1 MFLSLRMIITTFLLL
16 INLNSDRLCSMMIVV
31 IASLVFLISTIMI
44 PLWQQILPMSG
55 TSRQGDM
62 DTFMQQLN
70 GTGMAWALSPAVE
83 NSSCINN
90 VAFVRPSFTYAAYRL
105 DGFYNFYRL
114 YDDVPQGTN
123 VTTDLNLLTAKIPHE
138 DVPIYTQKAT
148 DVPAPTREK
157 QYIDKLIELV
167 RNRALD
173 ASLRISDITDK
184 EVSDGKIFN
193 TYNNSSNAYDVLFL
207 FHQEYVTS
215 AEYYNLKK
223 FVANGGTIVFN
234 DSNILTT
241 EVTYDSSNDSVTLVE
256 GHNWKY
262 DGQNAWRAEQE
273 RWANETAQWVG
284 SNFLPIPTKN
294 NVTFTNN
301 PFGYNHTEEQYV
313 TNPNDRIIL
322 NFGAIIP
329 DIKKAHIY
337 GTFGSHPIVAV
348 YELDHS
354 NSTNNN
360 SVGKLGKV
368 ISLSIFSYKLSNNKE
383 FLDFY
388 AREIIPLALGQC
400 FRL

>member
-1 MFLSLRMIITTFLLL
+1 
-16 INLNSDRLCSMMIVV
+16 
-31 IASLVFLISTIMI
+31 MI
-44 PLWQQILPMSG
+44 PFWQQLPP
-55 TSRQGDM
+55 
-62 DTFMQQLN
+62 LN
-70 GTGMAWALSPAVE
+70 ATGIAWALSPAVE
-83 NSSCINN
+83 NSTCINN

-105 DGFYNFYRL
+105 NGFYNFYRL
-114 YDDVPQGTN
+114 YDDVPQSTN
-123 VTTDLNLLTAKIPHE
+123 VTTDLNLLTANVPHE
-138 DVPIYTQKAT
+138 PVPIYTQKPT
-148 DVPAPTREK
+148 DVPEPTREK

-167 RNRALD
+167 RNRASVD
-173 ASLRISDITDK
+173 SLRISDITDK
-184 EVSDGKIFN
+184 EVHDGKIFN
-193 TYNNSSNAYDVLFL
+193 AYNNSNAYDVLFL

-223 FVANGGTIVFN
+223 FVGNGGTIVFN

-241 EVTYDSSNDSVTLVE
+241 EVKYDSNNDSVTLVE

-262 DGQNAWRAEQE
+262 DGHNAWRAEKE

-284 SNFLPIPTKN
+284 SNFLPVPTKN
-294 NVTFTNN
+294 NITFTNN

-313 TNPNDRIIL
+313 TSPKDRIIL

-329 DIKKAHIY
+329 DIKKAHID
-337 GTFGSHPIVAV
+337 GTFGTHPVVAV

-354 NSTNNN
+354 NSNDN
-360 SVGKLGKV
+360 SVAKQGKV

-388 AREIIPLALGQC
+388 ARKIIPLALGRC